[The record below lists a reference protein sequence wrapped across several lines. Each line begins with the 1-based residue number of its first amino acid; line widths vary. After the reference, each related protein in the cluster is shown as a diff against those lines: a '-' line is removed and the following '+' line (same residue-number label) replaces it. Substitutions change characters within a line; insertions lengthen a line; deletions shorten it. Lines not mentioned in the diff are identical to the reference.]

1 MSQKVRQIDGY
12 ISTTMLYLLRGRR
25 LPPLIV
31 AHWASDAASALFAA
45 LPEDKRTLPG
55 RQRHRKLLAGKV

>member
-31 AHWASDAASALFAA
+31 AHWASDEASAIFAA
-45 LPEDKRTLPG
+45 LPESDKRE
-55 RQRHRKLLAGKV
+55 